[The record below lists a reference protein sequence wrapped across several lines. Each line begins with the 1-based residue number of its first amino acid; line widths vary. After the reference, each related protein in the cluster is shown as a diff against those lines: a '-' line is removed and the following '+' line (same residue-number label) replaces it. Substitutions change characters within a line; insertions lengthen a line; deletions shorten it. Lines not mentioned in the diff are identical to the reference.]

1 METYYFNVKTQ
12 RYHYSSGSKKGQM
25 ITNEKVKKARENSIE
40 NISKRIDKI
49 TDFLVQEKIELPEW
63 ESKVA
68 ELLTEQHT
76 ISYLLGVGGERF
88 VSDIDIDAINRR
100 IKSELIYLRR
110 LSEDYEQNRISAA
123 MLQSRIKMFERS
135 HHGTYEAAKQ
145 VSHARNGFIWEKR
158 IMTKTEN
165 CYSCH
170 IYALMGW
177 QRISTLPPPTVSCE
191 CRSNCGC
198 YKIYSKDLY
207 PHEIP
212 SAGWEIPSAGWVGIN
227 P

>member
-12 RYHYSSGSKKGQM
+12 RYHHSSGSRKGQM
-25 ITNEKVKKARENSIE
+25 IAGETVKKARENSIE
-40 NISKRIDKI
+40 NNSKTIDKA
-49 TDFLVQEKIELPEW
+49 TDFLVQGKIDLPEW
-63 ESKVA
+63 ETRVA

-76 ISYLLGVGGERF
+76 ISYLLGIGGERF
-88 VSDIDIDAINRR
+88 IQDSDIDAINRR
-100 IKSELIYLRR
+100 VKAELIYLRR

-145 VSHARNGFIWEKR
+145 VSHARNGFTWEKR
-158 IMTKTEN
+158 IMTKREN
-165 CYSCH
+165 CYSCY
-170 IYALMGW
+170 IYALRGW
-177 QRISTLPPPTVSCE
+177 QRIGTLPPPTVSCE

-198 YKIYSKDLY
+198 YKIYSKDVFPKEKGEEYSLLT
-207 PHEIP
+207 
-212 SAGWEIPSAGWVGIN
+212 SAGWVG

>member
-12 RYHYSSGSKKGQM
+12 RYHYSSGSRKGQM
-25 ITNEKVKKARENSIE
+25 IANEKVKKARENSIG
-40 NISKRIDKI
+40 NISKTIDKA
-49 TDFLVQEKIELPEW
+49 TDFLVQDKIELPEW
-63 ESKVA
+63 ETRVA

-76 ISYLLGVGGERF
+76 ISYLLGIGGERF
-88 VSDIDIDAINRR
+88 IQGSDIDAINRR
-100 IKSELIYLRR
+100 VKTELIYLRR
-110 LSEDYEQNRISAA
+110 LSEDYEQNRISDA

-135 HHGTYEAAKQ
+135 HHGTDEAAKQ

-165 CYSCH
+165 CYSCY
-170 IYALMGW
+170 IYALRGW
-177 QRISTLPPPTVSCE
+177 QRIGTLPPPTVLCE

-198 YKIYSKDLY
+198 YKIYSKDVFPEEKGEEYSLLT
-207 PHEIP
+207 
-212 SAGWEIPSAGWVGIN
+212 SAGWVG